1 MGLKTLGIIPARG
14 GSKGIPRKNLKY
26 LGTKPLIAW
35 TIEQALGATLLDDI
49 VVTTEDEEIANVA
62 RQWGAKVPF
71 MRPTELAEDTT
82 PGIDVIMHAL
92 DYAHDFQRILVLQ
105 PTSPFRTSADIDGI
119 IQFCNER
126 RAPSAVSVTPAS
138 KHPYWAYALSEE
150 ELVPLLEIDA
160 TKKTRQELPHAYNL
174 NGALYLAETGWL
186 KRTKTLI
193 HDTTLGYVM
202 PTERSIDL
210 DTVLDWDWA
219 EFLLERQKHA

>member
-1 MGLKTLGIIPARG
+1 MKTLGIIPARG
-14 GSKGIPRKNLKY
+14 GSKGIPRKNLRH

-35 TIEQALGATLLDDI
+35 TIEQALGAALLDDI
-49 VVTTEDEEIANVA
+49 IVTTEDKEIAKVA

-92 DYAHDFQRILVLQ
+92 DYAQDFQRILVLQ

-126 RAPSAVSVTPAS
+126 RAQSAVSVTPTS
-138 KHPYWAYALSEE
+138 KHPYWTYGLSEE

-160 TKKTRQELPHAYNL
+160 TKKTRQELPQAYNL
-174 NGALYLAETGWL
+174 NGALYLAEVEWL
-186 KRTKTLI
+186 TRTRSLI
-193 HDTTLGYVM
+193 HNTTLGYVM
-202 PTERSIDL
+202 PAERSIDL
-210 DTVLDWDWA
+210 DTELDWDWA
-219 EFLLERQKHA
+219 EFLLEKQTHA